1 MLFERSGADYG
12 ALWRIKAHQG
22 ASRRIRAH
30 QDVPRRIKAHQDV
43 PRRIK
48 AHQKALFVR
57 HDGLFPELFNELQD
71 DLHSSVYAY

>member
-1 MLFERSGADYG
+1 MAD
-12 ALWRIKAHQG
+12 QG
-22 ASRRIRAH
+22 VSRRIRA
-30 QDVPRRIKAHQDV
+30 DQDV